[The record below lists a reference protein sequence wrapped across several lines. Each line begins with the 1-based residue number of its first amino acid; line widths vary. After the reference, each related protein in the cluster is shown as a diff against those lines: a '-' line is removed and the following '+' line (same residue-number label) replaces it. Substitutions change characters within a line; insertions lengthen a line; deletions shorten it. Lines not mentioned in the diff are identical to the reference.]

1 MLRLFQESDTSC
13 CDLLLFNFPRIL
25 QRGALPSVLC
35 SSVVGYDDG
44 QQIGN
49 QECPVGRQ
57 KLGRKAEQPSK
68 RRILWPRWTGFGD
81 KTIWDWL
88 QLLVVP
94 LMLLALGFW
103 FTTQQDAR

>member
-1 MLRLFQESDTSC
+1 
-13 CDLLLFNFPRIL
+13 LLLFNFPRIL
-25 QRGALPSVLC
+25 QREALPGVLC

-44 QQIGN
+44 QQIRN
-49 QECPVGRQ
+49 QEYLVGRK
-57 KLGRKAEQPSK
+57 KLGPKADPPSK
-68 RRILWPRWTGFGD
+68 RRIRWPRWTGFGD

-94 LMLLALGFW
+94 LMLVALGFW